1 MNISINDQSYVD
13 QARLFKV
20 LTHSVRLKILDLLR
34 EDEEC
39 VCHIEA
45 HLGYRQAY
53 ISQQLKVLRSAG
65 IIEENREG
73 RNIFYKIKNPAIFS
87 LIDAIRKI
95 DDGEPMNNEYAHTV
109 VCSCPKCQTKSMKW
123 KKDN

>member
-13 QARLFKV
+13 QARLFKI

-65 IIEENREG
+65 IIEENRDG
-73 RNIFYKIKNPAIFS
+73 RNIFYRIKNPAIFS
-87 LIDAIRKI
+87 LIDAIKKI
-95 DDGEPMNNEYAHTV
+95 NDGEPMTNEYVNTV
-109 VCSCPKCQTKSMKW
+109 VCSCPKCQTKSMK
-123 KKDN
+123 